1 MVIGWAHIW
10 ALQRNRFEKTALLHW
25 SKLCRATQRFPG
37 RVHRR
42 QMNGSE
48 DRLGRGAHEGRNVV
62 ASRRRPAGDNESDR
76 RDDRDQAHDHSF
88 PELAAT
94 LAAPV
99 ESLRGRTAPP
109 LGSARSGLLCR
120 LPEFTERRPKR

>member
-1 MVIGWAHIW
+1 MEFAIPPPKSMVIGWAHIW

-88 PELAAT
+88 PEI
-94 LAAPV
+94 
-99 ESLRGRTAPP
+99 GRDP
-109 LGSARSGLLCR
+109 
-120 LPEFTERRPKR
+120 RRPCRKPSRQDRAALGLSA